1 MPDHRGLYLVEPH
14 GRLIYDGRKTS
25 IAKSKH
31 ISLTGNWVIVS
42 KEQGVG
48 LGYGVATIGESRVV
62 DITTFD
68 TEFEGHRVTLKERT
82 RWWPDATELH
92 LWPIKSFEVYPR
104 PRRVHVPPGTKTI
117 MDTLE
122 FIPDAPGD
130 SPDIEPGQDRERP
143 YTETGRPREGDTS
156 GELTKEVSMPWTV
169 KNPPSCAK
177 NWTESEKKKCVTA
190 ANAVLREGGTE
201 QDAIFAC
208 IRNAGKTEH
217 PGGEDKKAQGEGQ
230 GIGGPRQGVGG
241 PEHCVCPE
249 CGELVPH
256 EPGTPCTEM
265 KCPKCDS
272 PMEPKPESE
281 GESKKDTEGAERGH
295 RESDRARAVSGT
307 LVRLRAMFDDDVDT
321 TQLARMAENLVSLKI
336 TDPDTGE
343 DSPQICVCPQCGF
356 TSEQLP
362 NAPCAKM
369 GCPKC
374 GSPMKPQEDV
384 EPKEPPG
391 EALPEST
398 TKSRITKFLDGVIT
412 NAKSIL
418 GIDLGGATKPGA
430 LPESTIG
437 GLSGEVTG
445 YKTFTAQDGR
455 TWLILSAVN
464 AFQDRDGE
472 IFTTKSIEEYVA
484 RHEGESKKGELWFY
498 HIPGT
503 KFADIV
509 WQGMSGR
516 FLYEAGPFDDT
527 HVGKTF
533 ERFFTEYPHGHPAV
547 APRGWGASHG
557 YAYNVLDRKDLVYDW
572 FEKSET
578 SVLALELASNLHNAE
593 LEVMMNTKQIEALRA
608 IGGDALVDHVTKAG
622 EERTKDLENHVAF
635 KSAPDPKAEIV
646 APVSLDL
653 AKSPG
658 WKMSALER
666 RELAL
671 DMSEIL
677 QLGELS
683 RVVSAQT
690 EVLSQ
695 LAEKMKAND
704 GHMDDVKT
712 AVDTRITALERSD
725 EEKLAERQLSL
736 PRYAWFRASTAP
748 ETTSM
753 ARAAEALKERHPG
766 VPGAVS
772 AIVDKLTG

>member
-1 MPDHRGLYLVEPH
+1 MEPH

-25 IAKSKH
+25 IAKSRPM
-31 ISLTGNWVIVS
+31 SLAGTWVIVS

-48 LGYGVATIGESRVV
+48 LAYGLAQIGDSRVV
-62 DITTFD
+62 DIITFD
-68 TEFEGHRVTLKERT
+68 AEFEGHRVTLKERT
-82 RWWPDATELH
+82 RWWPDAAELH
-92 LWPIKSFEVYPR
+92 LWPIRSFEVYPQ

-177 NWTESEKKKCVTA
+177 NWTESEKKKCVIA

-217 PGGEDKKAQGEGQ
+217 PGGEDKKTRGEGQ
-230 GIGGPRQGVGG
+230 GVGGPRQGEGG
-241 PEHCVCPE
+241 PEHCICPE

-272 PMEPKPESE
+272 PMEPKLESE
-281 GESKKDTEGAERGH
+281 DDESKGIHRKH

-307 LVRLRAMFDDDVDT
+307 LVKLRGMFDDDVDDA
-321 TQLARMAENLVSLKI
+321 QLTRMAENLVSLKAI
-336 TDPDTGE
+336 DPDTGE
-343 DSPQICVCPQCGF
+343 DSPRICVCPQCGYS
-356 TSEQLP
+356 SEQLP
-362 NAPCAKM
+362 NAPCSKM

-374 GSPMKPQEDV
+374 GAPLKPQEDI
-384 EPKEPPG
+384 EPEEPPG
-391 EALPEST
+391 EASPES
-398 TKSRITKFLDGVIT
+398 TKSRITKFLDGVVSNT
-412 NAKSIL
+412 KSIL
-418 GIDLGGATKPGA
+418 GMSVKDPLASNA
-430 LPESTIG
+430 
-437 GLSGEVTG
+437 VG
-445 YKTFTAQDGR
+445 YKVEKSQDGH

-464 AFQDRDGE
+464 AFKDRDGE
-472 IFTTKSIEEYVA
+472 IFTTKAINEYVDSQED
-484 RHEGESKKGELWFY
+484 RPKKGEFWFY
-498 HIPGT
+498 HVPGT
-503 KFADIV
+503 KFADIT
-509 WQGMSGR
+509 WQGVSGR

-527 HVGKTF
+527 VVG
-533 ERFFTEYPHGHPAV
+533 RFFEKFFVAHPHGHLAV

-557 YAYNVLDRKDLVYDW
+557 YIYSVEDRKDAVYDW
-572 FEKSET
+572 FKKTET
-578 SVLALELASNLHNAE
+578 SVLPFEEASNPHNVALE
-593 LEVMMNTKQIEALRA
+593 VITKMNTKQIDALRA
-608 IGGDALVDHVTKAG
+608 IGGDALVKHIVKEG
-622 EERTKDLENHVAF
+622 EERTKDLEDHVAF
-635 KSAPDPKAEIV
+635 KSTPDPKVETP
-646 APVSLDL
+646 APPLDL
-653 AKSPG
+653 AKSSG